1 VAGKHTDDRVENSF
15 RRAGDGL
22 DYYDGVAV
30 GADAI
35 GRLATAPDTQQRVD
49 GLLAD
54 LEDDDYMEYVR
65 AFVRRGR
72 ELVGPG
78 YEFADI
84 TTVLCAASQLLH
96 PTSYLEIGVR
106 RGRSM
111 RVVSGVAPDCA
122 IIGIDL
128 WIAEYAGMEN
138 PGPEH
143 VAEALRG
150 AGHTGPLELRTGNSH
165 KAVPELYAEQPELSF
180 DLITVDGDHTRRGAA
195 KDLRAVLPRLRIGG
209 VLVFDDVRHPAH
221 PELHDVWEQT
231 VAADR
236 RYAAWRYD
244 ATGYGVALAVRRW

>member
-1 VAGKHTDDRVENSF
+1 MAGKHTSDRVARSF
-15 RRAGDGL
+15 ERPGEGL

-35 GRLATAPDTQQRVD
+35 GRAATAPPTQDRVD
-49 GLLAD
+49 ELLAG
-54 LEDDDYMEYVR
+54 LESDDYMEYVS

-78 YEFADI
+78 HRFADI
-84 TTVLCAASQLLH
+84 TTVLCAASELLQ

-111 RVVSGVAPDCA
+111 RVVSGIAPDCA

-128 WIAEYAGMEN
+128 WISDYAGMEN

-143 VAEALRG
+143 VSEALRA

-165 KAVPELYAEQPELSF
+165 KAVPQLYAEQPELSF
-180 DLITVDGDHTRRGAA
+180 DLITVDGDHSRRGAA

-221 PELHDVWEQT
+221 PELHDVWEET

-236 RYAAWRYD
+236 RYATWRYD
-244 ATGYGVALAVRRW
+244 DTGYGVALAVRRW

>member
-1 VAGKHTDDRVENSF
+1 MAAKHTEDRVEQSF
-15 RRAGDGL
+15 RRAGTGI

-35 GRLATAPDTQQRVD
+35 GRMATARETQDRVD
-49 GLLAD
+49 ELLVGLD
-54 LEDDDYMEYVR
+54 PDDYMEYVST
-65 AFVRRGR
+65 FVQRGR
-72 ELVGPG
+72 DLVGPA
-78 YEFADI
+78 YRFADI
-84 TTVLCAASQLLH
+84 TTVLCAASQLLQ

-111 RVVSGVAPDCA
+111 RIVSGVAPDCA

-128 WIAEYAGMEN
+128 WIADYAGMEN

-143 VAEALRG
+143 VAEALRA

-165 KAVPELYAEQPELSF
+165 KAVPELYAEQPGLSF
-180 DLITVDGDHTRRGAA
+180 DLITVDGDHSRRGAA

-221 PELHDVWEQT
+221 PELHEVWERT

-236 RYAAWRYD
+236 RYATWRYD